1 LHKHKQIFTSPFILF
16 FFAILGSTRGGRA
29 QGKGIAW
36 ALVPEG
42 PDENSHGWNP
52 WNPAPTDAAVLGGR
66 HDSSPKL
73 SAACL
78 PIISPIWR
86 TIIRELPRAVAP
98 NSRFAHRPVQVLRFQ
113 EFGFQIPQKQG
124 TYARTPPPAP

>member
-1 LHKHKQIFTSPFILF
+1 MNPFHFCRIFAIKESKLHKHKQIFTSPFILF

-52 WNPAPTDAAVLGGR
+52 WNPAPTDAAVLGGG
-66 HDSSPKL
+66 
-73 SAACL
+73 AA
-78 PIISPIWR
+78 
-86 TIIRELPRAVAP
+86 
-98 NSRFAHRPVQVLRFQ
+98 
-113 EFGFQIPQKQG
+113 
-124 TYARTPPPAP
+124 